1 MRRLAQG
8 SGALVAVFVAGCRAT
23 VEAPQTEFPF
33 EVPAAY
39 AGSVSGASAEQP
51 DSLESEA
58 WWRSFGSSELDQ
70 VIDRV
75 LAGNLELRE
84 AWIRLDQAAATVRIT
99 GAERTP
105 AVDLNANA
113 RDQKLEQTGGGANQI
128 PIRLGDTYSL
138 GASLRYE
145 LDLFGRIQA
154 GLERERATFRATE
167 ADLRATALTLTGTA
181 ADTWFGAVASQA
193 GLVLLE
199 EQIRI
204 DENLLEV
211 TENRLATGSG
221 SLLDV
226 LQQQR
231 LLEATR
237 AELPRLAGEVERARN
252 TLHVLLGQP
261 PGGDG
266 IVIPIRLP
274 ALPPLPNL
282 DVPAALLNHRPDL
295 VAAIHRIE
303 SADRDVAAGIA
314 ERYPRLSLSA
324 SFDFDGNEFSELFDR
339 NIRSIA
345 GSLVTPLIDGGSRRA
360 EVDRRTAALE
370 GALLALSRSFLVA
383 LREVEDALS
392 LERRGLERTE
402 ILERQRGIAEREVSQ
417 ARRRYTGGVDSYL
430 SVLTATQS
438 LQALERQLVDEHV
451 AVLRARAQ
459 LLRALGGPWTESLAS
474 SPSSGSTGPSES
486 TASAHSS
493 PSAPLPSAILT
504 RP

>member
-1 MRRLAQG
+1 MRCAQG
-8 SGALVAVFVAGCRAT
+8 SAALAVFLAVGCRAT
-23 VEAPQTEFPF
+23 VEAPQPEFPF
-33 EVPAAY
+33 DVPATYGGDLSSAPP
-39 AGSVSGASAEQP
+39 GAPTSIN
-51 DSLESEA
+51 SEA
-58 WWRSFGSSELDQ
+58 WWKSFGSSELDQ
-70 VIDRV
+70 LIDGV
-75 LAGNLELRE
+75 LAGNLELLE
-84 AWIRLDQAAATVRIT
+84 AWTRLDQAGAAARVT
-99 GAERTP
+99 GAARTP
-105 AVDLNANA
+105 TVDLNASA
-113 RDQKLEQTGGGANQI
+113 RDQKLEQTSGGANQI

-138 GASLRYE
+138 GASLSYE
-145 LDLFGRIQA
+145 LDLFGRIRA
-154 GLERERATFRATE
+154 ELERERATFRATE

-181 ADTWFGAVASQA
+181 ADTWFEAVASQA
-193 GLVLLE
+193 GMVLLE
-199 EQIRI
+199 EQIQN
-204 DENLLEV
+204 DEDLLQV

-252 TLHVLLGQP
+252 ALHVLLGQP

-266 IVIPIRLP
+266 IVIPSRLP
-274 ALPPLPNL
+274 ALPPLPGL
-282 DVPAALLNHRPDL
+282 DVPAALLTHRPDL

-324 SFDFDGNEFSELFDR
+324 SFDFDGNEISELFER

-345 GSLVTPLIDGGSRRA
+345 GSLVAPLVDGGRRRA
-360 EVDRRTAALE
+360 EVDRRTAALD
-370 GALLALSRSFLVA
+370 GALLALSRSFLIA

-392 LERRGLERTE
+392 LERRGIERTL
-402 ILERQRGIAEREVSQ
+402 ILERQREIAEREVAQ

-438 LQALERQLVDEHV
+438 LQALERQLVDERV

-474 SPSSGSTGPSES
+474 SPPSGSTESGES
-486 TASAHSS
+486 TASAQDPSS
-493 PSAPLPSAILT
+493 SSLHPAIPT